1 MNARQAA
8 LTCLLNLSE
17 TDTSIAAVVDGTF
30 SSNPINPREQR
41 LANALVYG
49 VIRWQYQLDWF
60 LSHFVNPRFK
70 LDIKH
75 RAILRLGAFQL
86 LHLDG
91 IPSHA
96 AIYETV
102 QLTKKGSK
110 TAGFIN
116 AVLRN
121 LQRKSSELSYPSIES
136 QPVKHISYSLSYPE
150 WLVKEW
156 INEHGLAWTVSFCK
170 SSNQI
175 APLTVR
181 LNTLR
186 TDTKNL
192 NDLLHRCGLEAI
204 PTQFA
209 PEGITVEKK
218 SAGLNENSS
227 TTSGE
232 SVFRRLLS
240 EGDVYV
246 QDESAMLIP
255 HLLNPADMDLVVDLC
270 AAPGGKTT
278 HLASLMK
285 NSGKIVASDV
295 SDKKLQLLI
304 ENCKRLGINRR
315 VNSVEVRRTDITDD
329 DLSFVHAAD
338 AVLIDAPC
346 SGFGTLRRH
355 PDIVWNRTRR
365 QLIGLRNYQ
374 FRLLKNV
381 APHIKPGGVLVYS
394 TCTIEPSEN
403 QEVIR
408 RFLNRFSMFSIEPAS
423 AFLPELPK
431 NMISSEG
438 FLQTFP
444 HEHGID
450 GTFAARLRR
459 SV

>member
-17 TDTSIAAVVDGTF
+17 TDTSIAAVVDDTF

-49 VIRWQYQLDWF
+49 VVRWQYQLDWF

-75 RAILRLGAFQL
+75 RTILRLGAFQL

-121 LQRKSSELSYPSIES
+121 LQRKSSELAYPSIES
-136 QPVKHISYSLSYPE
+136 QPVKHISYALSYPE
-150 WLVKEW
+150 WLVKHW

-186 TDTKNL
+186 TNSKKL
-192 NDLLHRCGLEAI
+192 YDLMHSYGLEAK

-209 PEGITVEKK
+209 PEGITVENS
-218 SAGLNENSS
+218 SARLNENLS
-227 TTSGE
+227 TPSGE
-232 SVFRRLLS
+232 RAISRLLS

-246 QDESAMLIP
+246 QDESAMLVP
-255 HLLNPADMDLVVDLC
+255 HLLNPTDMDLIVDLC
-270 AAPGGKTT
+270 AAPGGKTS

-285 NSGKIVASDV
+285 NTGSVIASDV

-304 ENCKRLGINRR
+304 DNCKRLG
-315 VNSVEVRRTDITDD
+315 VNSVEVRRTDITND

-355 PDIVWNRTRR
+355 PDIVWNKTPK

-374 FRLLKNV
+374 YRLLKNV
-381 APHIKPGGVLVYS
+381 APHIKPGGILVYS
-394 TCTIEPSEN
+394 TCTIERSEN

-408 RFLNRFSMFSIEPAS
+408 RFLDRFSMFSIEHAS
-423 AFLPELPK
+423 EHLPELPK
-431 NMISSEG
+431 SMISSEG

-459 SV
+459 AP

>member
-1 MNARQAA
+1 MNARHAA
-8 LTCLLNLSE
+8 LTSLLNLSE
-17 TDTSIAAVVDGTF
+17 TDTSIAAVVDDTF
-30 SSNPINPREQR
+30 TSNPINPREQR

-49 VIRWQYQLDWF
+49 VIRWQYQLDWV

-91 IPSHA
+91 IPPHA

-150 WLVKEW
+150 WLVKHW

-181 LNTLR
+181 LNILKTNSKKLI
-186 TDTKNL
+186 
-192 NDLLHRCGLEAI
+192 DLMHKYSLEAK
-204 PTQFA
+204 PTQYA
-209 PEGITVEKK
+209 PEGITVENS
-218 SAGLNENSS
+218 SAKLNENLS
-227 TTSGE
+227 TPSGE
-232 SVFRRLLS
+232 STLKRLLS

-255 HLLNPADMDLVVDLC
+255 HLINPTDMDLIVDLC
-270 AAPGGKTT
+270 AAPGGKTS

-285 NSGKIVASDV
+285 NTGKIVATDI
-295 SDKKLQLLI
+295 SDKKLRLLT
-304 ENCKRLGINRR
+304 ENCKRLG
-315 VNSVEVRRTDITDD
+315 VNSVGVRRTDITND

-355 PDIVWNRTRR
+355 PDIVWNKTPK

-381 APHIKPGGVLVYS
+381 APHIKPGGILVYS

-408 RFLNRFSMFSIEPAS
+408 RFLNRFSTFSIEHAYE
-423 AFLPELPK
+423 FLPELPK
-431 NMISSEG
+431 SMISSEG

-459 SV
+459 AP

>member
-1 MNARQAA
+1 MNARHAA
-8 LTCLLNLSE
+8 LTSLLNLSE
-17 TDTSIAAVVDGTF
+17 TDTSIAAVVDDTF
-30 SSNPINPREQR
+30 TSNPINPREQR

-49 VIRWQYQLDWF
+49 VIRWQYQLDWV

-121 LQRKSSELSYPSIES
+121 LQRKSSELAYPSIES
-136 QPVKHISYSLSYPE
+136 QPVKHIAYALSYPE
-150 WLVKEW
+150 WLVKHW

-186 TDTKNL
+186 TNRQKL
-192 NDLLHRCGLEAI
+192 YDLMLSYGLEAK

-209 PEGITVEKK
+209 PEGITVENS
-218 SAGLNENSS
+218 SARLNENLSTPSS
-227 TTSGE
+227 ERAVS
-232 SVFRRLLS
+232 RLLS

-255 HLLNPADMDLVVDLC
+255 HLLNPTDMDLIVDLC
-270 AAPGGKTT
+270 AAPGGKTS

-285 NSGKIVASDV
+285 NTGSVIASDV
-295 SDKKLQLLI
+295 SDKKLQLLT
-304 ENCKRLGINRR
+304 ENCKRLG
-315 VNSVEVRRTDITDD
+315 VNSVEVRKTDITND

-355 PDIVWNRTRR
+355 PDIVWNKTPK

-374 FRLLKNV
+374 YRLLKNV
-381 APHIKPGGVLVYS
+381 APHIKPGGILVYS

-408 RFLNRFSMFSIEPAS
+408 RFLDRFSMFSIEHAYEH
-423 AFLPELPK
+423 LPELPK
-431 NMISSEG
+431 SMISSEG

-459 SV
+459 AS

>member
-1 MNARQAA
+1 MNAREAA

-17 TDTSIAAVVDGTF
+17 TNTSVAAVVDETF
-30 SSNPINPREQR
+30 SSNPINPREKR

-49 VIRWQYQLDWF
+49 VVRWQYQLDWY

-75 RAILRLGAFQL
+75 RTILRLGAFQL

-136 QPVKHISYSLSYPE
+136 QPIKHISYALSYPE
-150 WLVKEW
+150 WLVKHW
-156 INEHGLAWTVSFCK
+156 IDEHGLAWTVSFCK

-175 APLTVR
+175 APLAVR
-181 LNTLR
+181 LNTLK
-186 TDTKNL
+186 TNSKKL
-192 NDLLHRCGLEAI
+192 IDLMHKCGLEAK

-209 PEGITVEKK
+209 PEGFTV
-218 SAGLNENSS
+218 ENSS
-227 TTSGE
+227 ARLSENLSTPSGE
-232 SVFRRLLS
+232 SALKRLFS
-240 EGDVYV
+240 EGDVYG
-246 QDESAMLIP
+246 QDESAMLVP
-255 HLLNPADMDLVVDLC
+255 HLLNPTDMDMIVDLC
-270 AAPGGKTT
+270 AAPGGKTS

-285 NSGKIVASDV
+285 NTGNVIASDI
-295 SDKKLQLLI
+295 SDKKLRLLT
-304 ENCKRLGINRR
+304 ENCKRLG
-315 VNSVEVRRTDITDD
+315 VNSVEVRRTDITND
-329 DLSFVHAAD
+329 DLSYVHAAD

-355 PDIVWNRTRR
+355 PDIVWNKTPK

-374 FRLLKNV
+374 YRLLKNV
-381 APHIKPGGVLVYS
+381 APHIKPRGVLVYS
-394 TCTIEPSEN
+394 TCTIEPAEN

-408 RFLNRFSMFSIEPAS
+408 RFLDRFSLYSIEHAS
-423 AFLPELPK
+423 EFLPELPK
-431 NMISSEG
+431 SMMTSEG

-450 GTFAARLRR
+450 GIFAARLRR
-459 SV
+459 AS

>member
-1 MNARQAA
+1 MNAREAA
-8 LTCLLNLSE
+8 LICLIELS
-17 TDTSIAAVVDGTF
+17 DTNTAIAAVVDDTF

-49 VIRWQYQLDWF
+49 VVRWQHQLDWV

-75 RAILRLGAFQL
+75 RTILRLGAFQL

-91 IPSHA
+91 IPPHA

-102 QLTKKGSK
+102 QLTQKGSK
-110 TAGFIN
+110 SAGFIN
-116 AVLRN
+116 GVLRN
-121 LQRKSSELSYPSIES
+121 IQRKSSELSYPSIES
-136 QPVKHISYSLSYPE
+136 QPIKHISYSLSYPE
-150 WLVKEW
+150 WLVKHW
-156 INEHGLAWTVSFCK
+156 INEHGLEWTMSFCQ

-175 APLTVR
+175 APLTLR
-181 LNTLR
+181 SNTLK
-186 TDTKNL
+186 TDRKKL
-192 NDLLHRCGLEAI
+192 YGLMQKYGLHVK
-204 PTQFA
+204 PTQFTL
-209 PEGITVEKK
+209 EGITVANR
-218 SAGLNENSS
+218 SARLKENSS
-227 TTSGE
+227 TPSRE
-232 SVFRRLLS
+232 SVLS
-240 EGDVYV
+240 RILSGGDVYV

-255 HLLNPADMDLVVDLC
+255 HLLKHKDMRLIADLC

-285 NSGKIVASDV
+285 NTGKVIASDI
-295 SDKKLQLLI
+295 SDKKVQLLE
-304 ENCKRLGINRR
+304 ENCKRLGVSN
-315 VNSVEVRRTDITDD
+315 VEVRKIDITHA

-355 PDIVWNRTRR
+355 PNIVWNKTQK
-365 QLIGLRNYQ
+365 QLKGLRNLQY
-374 FRLLKNV
+374 RLLKYV
-381 APHIKPGGVLVYS
+381 APHIKPGGLLVYS

-403 QEVIR
+403 QDIVR
-408 RFLNRFSMFSIEPAS
+408 SFLDRFSMFSIEHA
-423 AFLPELPK
+423 AEFLPDIPRT
-431 NMISSEG
+431 MISSEG

-459 SV
+459 AS

>member
-17 TDTSIAAVVDGTF
+17 TGTLIAAVVNETF
-30 SSNPINPREQR
+30 SSHSINPREQR

-49 VIRWQYQLDWF
+49 VVRWQYQLDWF

-75 RAILRLGAFQL
+75 RTILRLGAFQL

-91 IPSHA
+91 IPPHA

-150 WLVKEW
+150 WLVKHW
-156 INEHGLAWTVSFCK
+156 INEHGLTWTVSFCK

-181 LNTLR
+181 LNTLS
-186 TDTKNL
+186 TDSNRL
-192 NDLLHRCGLEAI
+192 YDLMHSYGLEAK

-209 PEGITVEKK
+209 PVGRTVENS
-218 SAGLNENSS
+218 SARLNENLS
-227 TTSGE
+227 TSSGE
-232 SVFRRLLS
+232 RAISRLLS

-246 QDESAMLIP
+246 QDESGMLVP
-255 HLLNPADMDLVVDLC
+255 HLLNPTDMNLVVDLC

-285 NSGKIVASDV
+285 NTGSVIASDI
-295 SDKKLQLLI
+295 SDKKLKLLI
-304 ENCKRLGINRR
+304 ENCNRLG
-315 VNSVEVRRTDITDD
+315 VNNVKVRRTDITKD
-329 DLSFVHAAD
+329 DLSFINAAD

-355 PDIVWNRTRR
+355 PDIVWNKTQK

-374 FRLLKNV
+374 YRLLKNV
-381 APHIKPGGVLVYS
+381 APHIKPGGILVYS

-403 QEVIR
+403 QEIIR
-408 RFLNRFSMFSIEPAS
+408 SFLSRFSMFSLEHAS
-423 AFLPELPK
+423 EFLPDLPQS
-431 NMISSEG
+431 MITSEG

-459 SV
+459 AS

>member
-1 MNARQAA
+1 MNARHAA

-17 TDTSIAAVVDGTF
+17 TDTSIAAAVDDTF

-49 VIRWQYQLDWF
+49 VVRWQYQLDWV

-75 RAILRLGAFQL
+75 RTILRLGAFQL

-121 LQRKSSELSYPSIES
+121 LQRKSSELAYPSIES
-136 QPVKHISYSLSYPE
+136 QPVKHISYALSYPE
-150 WLVKEW
+150 WLVKHW

-186 TDTKNL
+186 TNRQKL
-192 NDLLHRCGLEAI
+192 YDLMHSYGLQAKQ
-204 PTQFA
+204 TQYA
-209 PEGITVEKK
+209 PEGITVE
-218 SAGLNENSS
+218 NSS
-227 TTSGE
+227 AKSTPSGE
-232 SVFRRLLS
+232 STLKRLLS

-255 HLLNPADMDLVVDLC
+255 LLLNPTDMDLIVDLC
-270 AAPGGKTT
+270 AAPGGKTS

-285 NSGKIVASDV
+285 NTGKIVATDV
-295 SDKKLQLLI
+295 SDKKLRLLT
-304 ENCKRLGINRR
+304 ENCKRLG
-315 VNSVEVRRTDITDD
+315 VNSVEVRRTDITKD

-355 PDIVWNRTRR
+355 PDIVWNRTPK

-374 FRLLKNV
+374 YRLLKNV
-381 APHIKPGGVLVYS
+381 APHIKPGGLLVYS

-408 RFLNRFSMFSIEPAS
+408 RFLDRFSTFSIEHAS
-423 AFLPELPK
+423 EHLPELPK
-431 NMISSEG
+431 SMISSEG

-459 SV
+459 AP